1 MSPRLQAEWQRLYV
15 SPSSPAFQTW
25 ADDASLTGPE
35 GRTRAM
41 VLSVGR
47 PADWASLSA
56 VWQAVQSELGWP
68 APAIAVSGVDSYQL
82 WFSLV
87 VPMPVQDLEAC
98 LAALCQRHLGHLV
111 NLGEGRFERRFDLN
125 AGALPSREVRPGQW
139 SAFLAPDLAPMFA
152 DTPWLDISPNP
163 QGQAELLS
171 QIQSIQPEQWQSA
184 LAQLRSSPSTKDASP
199 INEVSAPA
207 TAPGEQD
214 PRRFLLRVMNDESVD
229 LALRIEAAK
238 ALLPFSAPR

>member
-35 GRTRAM
+35 GRTHAM

-47 PADWASLSA
+47 PADWAVLSA

-82 WFSLV
+82 WFSLAA
-87 VPMPVQDLEAC
+87 PMPVPDLQAC
-98 LAALCQRHLGHLV
+98 LAGWCQRYLGHLV
-111 NLGEGRFERRFDLN
+111 NLGDGRVKWWFDLN
-125 AGALPSREVRPGQW
+125 ADALPGREVRPGQW

-152 DTPWLDISPNP
+152 DTPWLDIPPNP

-171 QIQSIQPEQWQSA
+171 QIQSIQPEQWQAA
-184 LAQLRSSPSTKDASP
+184 LVQLRSSPSTKDVLP
-199 INEVSAPA
+199 FNEVSAPVA
-207 TAPGEQD
+207 ASGEQD